1 MKTII
6 ILLTGMLISSVSYG
20 QVDSHQG
27 KVGYP
32 SEFIQVHLSETS
44 LFPDH
49 VLGIKIYCTNPLFPE
64 LELSRVAFIEL
75 LNNRN
80 MPILRKKVLLEN
92 GTGEGEFVLPT
103 YLGSGIYTL
112 LTYTNWLKNFGEKSF
127 HSQRIVI
134 INPDQGLPQ
143 VSDTSDCPGIQS
155 RGKGIKTGVSSGLI
169 VESDKQR
176 YTTREK
182 VSITVSMSGESGES
196 KGGQFSV
203 SVCLTEPV
211 MFGLP
216 SDMENQQAETLPGEI
231 EYLPDFGGIRL
242 SGKLEDASGTVKPGK
257 RIILSKPGPGTHI
270 RSTSSDEAGNF
281 HFLLHPQEG
290 ETDLVFTLPDSDM
303 ILKLE
308 EPFWNGYRDPP
319 EQPELCL
326 KKSTVSFLEEKF
338 SHFQIHGKFN
348 QSSFSIRSLP
358 DLGTSDS
365 SSFHSDYS
373 KQLLMDDYVLLDS
386 LPEYFYE
393 LVPNVKFIH
402 SRGSFDIRVSD
413 PVSGTPYAEKPGL
426 FVDGVLY
433 SDYTE
438 IAQMPVHKID
448 RISIFPEV
456 YYLGN
461 LSFGGI
467 IDLHTKDSDFN
478 SIPLLPDMTR
488 IMFPLASRSEMMFEA
503 PDHSFPNSGNRIPDF
518 RHLICWEPDVSI
530 GTSGETS
537 VQFYTGDI
545 IGEYTV
551 RVFGLSAE
559 GKLIRSE
566 TKIWVGPRIK

>member
-6 ILLTGMLISSVSYG
+6 ILLTGMLICSVSYG

-27 KVGYP
+27 EVGYP

-44 LFPDH
+44 LFPGH
-49 VLGIKIYCTNPLFPE
+49 VIGIKIYCTNPLFPE

-75 LNNRN
+75 LNDRN
-80 MPILRKKVLLEN
+80 VPILRRKILLEN

-103 YLGSGIYTL
+103 NLGSGLYTL

-155 RGKGIKTGVSSGLI
+155 PGKGIKTGTHSGLI
-169 VESDKQR
+169 VKSDKER
-176 YTTREK
+176 YATREK
-182 VSITVSMSGESGES
+182 VSITLSMP
-196 KGGQFSV
+196 GQFSV
-203 SVCLTEPV
+203 SVCQTEPV
-211 MFGLP
+211 MQGLQF
-216 SDMENQQAETLPGEI
+216 DKENQQPEMMPGEM

-242 SGKLEDASGTVKPGK
+242 SGKLEDASGIVKPGK
-257 RIILSKPGPGTHI
+257 RIILSEPGPGTHI
-270 RSTSSDEAGNF
+270 ESTFSDDAGNF

-290 ETDLVFTLPDSDM
+290 ETDLVFTLPESDM

-319 EQPELCL
+319 KYPKLCL
-326 KKSTVSFLEEKF
+326 KKSAVSFLEEKF
-338 SHFQIHGKFN
+338 SHFQLQEKFN
-348 QSSFSIRSLP
+348 QSSFSIRSHL

-365 SSFHSDYS
+365 SSFHNDYS
-373 KQLLMDDYVLLDS
+373 KQLMMDDYVLLDS

-393 LVPNVKFIH
+393 LVPNIKFLH

-413 PVSGTPYAEKPGL
+413 PESGIPYAEKPGV

-438 IAQMPVHKID
+438 IAHIPVHKID

-456 YYLGN
+456 YYHGN
-461 LSFGGI
+461 FSFGGI

-478 SIPLLPDMTR
+478 SIPLLPNMTR
-488 IMFPLASRSEMMFEA
+488 IMFPLASGSEMIFES
-503 PDHSFPNSGNRIPDF
+503 PDHSLPNSSKRIPDF
-518 RHLICWEPDVSI
+518 RHLICWEPDVAI

-537 VQFYTGDI
+537 IQFYTGDLT
-545 IGEYTV
+545 GEYTV
-551 RVFGLSAE
+551 RVYGLSAE

-566 TKIWVGPRIK
+566 TKIWVDPRIK